1 MEVREYSEDCDGGE
15 GGIRT
20 PGRVSPTPVFKT
32 GAINHSA
39 TSPYIQ
45 FTASAA
51 TGVSEQVSVALGNV
65 RPSRTDA
72 ERFRVGVVCMCR
84 ERGVQ

>member
-1 MEVREYSEDCDGGE
+1 MGWIDERSPSSALCRENKGFTLELPSECECGKGLQLGKENRNLRTGVAGGE

-39 TSPYIQ
+39 TSP
-45 FTASAA
+45 
-51 TGVSEQVSVALGNV
+51 
-65 RPSRTDA
+65 
-72 ERFRVGVVCMCR
+72 
-84 ERGVQ
+84 

>member
-1 MEVREYSEDCDGGE
+1 MELGHERAWRTQAERGLVANSGGE

-39 TSPYIQ
+39 TSPLLVVY
-45 FTASAA
+45 S
-51 TGVSEQVSVALGNV
+51 NV
-65 RPSRTDA
+65 PIWRVPSYCAVHGDFRTK
-72 ERFRVGVVCMCR
+72 
-84 ERGVQ
+84 